1 MLGRLTENNCDPEV
15 ALRLAFL
22 EASHKPA
29 TQSEL
34 AKDNERQQ
42 RIRRK
47 LDQSRRRLLK
57 TALELEQAAADL
69 ELIFIKPEDIGS
81 LRALAEMCSHAIETL
96 LWSHAL
102 ELPPGHELFTLA
114 AYVNACSGKPNR
126 SLVTDLLA
134 VVYCAYGR
142 KPPTQDAIEKQVQR
156 FRKPGSIIPEL
167 IEDTTSQWEK
177 SGELRKDLLTYYP
190 DQTL

>member
-1 MLGRLTENNCDPEV
+1 MQLWGDII
-15 ALRLAFL
+15 L
-22 EASHKPA
+22 EH
-29 TQSEL
+29 L
-34 AKDNERQQ
+34 
-42 RIRRK
+42 
-47 LDQSRRRLLK
+47 
-57 TALELEQAAADL
+57 
-69 ELIFIKPEDIGS
+69 
-81 LRALAEMCSHAIETL
+81 H
-96 LWSHAL
+96 
-102 ELPPGHELFTLA
+102 
-114 AYVNACSGKPNR
+114 